1 MSDEKYTVVHMP
13 HHAQQKLCQS
23 RPLYRQGKKLTAIKV
38 VYTINDESQHLLIHG
53 VPQLQLAQEVRKLIY
68 SYGNVK
74 AIQLVTEYPSEEFT
88 ETYHVHYT
96 RIQSARIAKR
106 LIDNKNFFGGFLHVC
121 YAPELETL
129 DETKSKLIQRRKDVA
144 TQIKRIQQELMNP
157 GVDKFIPREQ
167 YHRKKKTPT
176 LPLTEERIKHFYPGE
191 TLSSICNGMLPTRDL
206 RPVSAPRLSINW
218 KSGCNSTV
226 SSAESYPMPYQSTE
240 VLMQTGSQQANRNL
254 DSNVQK
260 QKNYRVRCIDKVKV
274 VRPRL
279 IDTRNITRLNFSEKT
294 NVFCNVK
301 KVESKITIKLM
312 EKPNNEKKKI
322 VIKNPR
328 YIYLCT
334 HIQKISKRLAT
345 LKCKRVATKLEI
357 RKLSRKLKTARE
369 SREKFC
375 KISIK
380 K

>member
-1 MSDEKYTVVHMP
+1 MSEEKCTVVHMP
-13 HHAQQKLCQS
+13 HHAQQKLCQN
-23 RPLYRQGKKLTAIKV
+23 RPLYRQGKKLTAVK

-53 VPQLQLAQEVRKLIY
+53 VPQLQLAQEVKKLIY

-74 AIQLVTEYPSEEFT
+74 AIKLVTEYPLEEFT

-96 RIQSARIAKR
+96 HIQSARIAKR

-191 TLSSICNGMLPTRDL
+191 TLSSICNEILPNRDL
-206 RPVSAPRLSINW
+206 RPVSEARLSINW
-218 KSGCNSTV
+218 KSDYNNSTV
-226 SSAESYPMPYQSTE
+226 SSAESYPVPYQSTE
-240 VLMQTGSQQANRNL
+240 ALMQTGSQQADKNL
-254 DSNVQK
+254 DSSVRK
-260 QKNYRVRCIDKVKV
+260 QKNYRVRCINKVKV

-279 IDTRNITRLNFSEKT
+279 IDTRNITRSNFSEKT

-301 KVESKITIKLM
+301 KVESKITIKLL
-312 EKPNNEKKKI
+312 EKPNNEKKI
-322 VIKNPR
+322 VIKNPSV
-328 YIYLCT
+328 ISL
-334 HIQKISKRLAT
+334 IQSSKDLQSSIQAVKT
-345 LKCKRVATKLEI
+345 QI
-357 RKLSRKLKTARE
+357 RTIMQKHDT
-369 SREKFC
+369 
-375 KISIK
+375 
-380 K
+380 

>member
-1 MSDEKYTVVHMP
+1 MSEEKYTVVHMP
-13 HHAQQKLCQS
+13 HHTQQKLCQS
-23 RPLYRQGKKLTAIKV
+23 RPLYRQGKKLTAVKV

-176 LPLTEERIKHFYPGE
+176 LPLTEERIKYFYPGE
-191 TLSSICNGMLPTRDL
+191 TF
-206 RPVSAPRLSINW
+206 
-218 KSGCNSTV
+218 
-226 SSAESYPMPYQSTE
+226 AESYPMPYQSTE
-240 VLMQTGSQQANRNL
+240 ALMQTGSQQANRNL

-260 QKNYRVRCIDKVKV
+260 QKNYRVHCIDKVKV

-322 VIKNPR
+322 VIKNPSV
-328 YIYLCT
+328 ISL
-334 HIQKISKRLAT
+334 IQSSKDLQSSIQAVKT
-345 LKCKRVATKLEI
+345 QI
-357 RKLSRKLKTARE
+357 RTIMQKHDT
-369 SREKFC
+369 
-375 KISIK
+375 
-380 K
+380 

>member
-1 MSDEKYTVVHMP
+1 MSEEKCTVVHMP

-23 RPLYRQGKKLTAIKV
+23 RPLYRQGRKLTAVK

-68 SYGNVK
+68 PYGNVK

-88 ETYHVHYT
+88 ETYHVNYT
-96 RIQSARIAKR
+96 HIQSARVAKR

-129 DETKSKLIQRRKDVA
+129 EETKSKLTQRHKDVA

-157 GVDKFIPREQ
+157 GVDKFVPREQ

-191 TLSSICNGMLPTRDL
+191 SLSSICNGILPTTL
-206 RPVSAPRLSINW
+206 RPVSESDLSINW
-218 KSGCNSTV
+218 KSGCNSGTV
-226 SSAESYPMPYQSTE
+226 SCSESYPVPYQLTE
-240 VLMQTGSQQANRNL
+240 AIMQTGSQQANKNL
-254 DSNVQK
+254 DSNVRK
-260 QKNYRVRCIDKVKV
+260 QKNYRARCIDKVKV

-279 IDTRNITRLNFSEKT
+279 IDTRNIARLNFTEKT
-294 NVFCNVK
+294 NVFCNAK
-301 KVESKITIKLM
+301 KVENKITIKLL

-322 VIKNPR
+322 VIKNPSV
-328 YIYLCT
+328 ISL
-334 HIQKISKRLAT
+334 IQSSKDLQSSIQMVKT
-345 LKCKRVATKLEI
+345 QI
-357 RKLSRKLKTARE
+357 RTIMQKHDT
-369 SREKFC
+369 
-375 KISIK
+375 
-380 K
+380 

>member
-1 MSDEKYTVVHMP
+1 MSEEKYTVVHMP
-13 HHAQQKLCQS
+13 HHTQQKLCQS
-23 RPLYRQGKKLTAIKV
+23 RPLYRQGKKLTAVK

-176 LPLTEERIKHFYPGE
+176 LPLTEERIKYFYPGE
-191 TLSSICNGMLPTRDL
+191 TLSSICNGILPTRDL
-206 RPVSAPRLSINW
+206 QPVSEPRLSINW
-218 KSGCNSTV
+218 KSGCNSSTV

-240 VLMQTGSQQANRNL
+240 ALMQTGSQQANRNL

-322 VIKNPR
+322 VIKNPSV
-328 YIYLCT
+328 ISL
-334 HIQKISKRLAT
+334 IQSSKDLQSSIQAVKT
-345 LKCKRVATKLEI
+345 QI
-357 RKLSRKLKTARE
+357 RTIMQKHDT
-369 SREKFC
+369 
-375 KISIK
+375 
-380 K
+380 